1 MSLKSSFIISF
12 IAGTDSLYK
21 EEQVVK
27 FEDDNSSVESA
38 GSLLQVYNATTGAV
52 APDWSTSTNQPCLK
66 LGLSQASTGDNVG
79 LTTSCSFQYQGNGI
93 EFSASGE
100 EMNGMMWYPSTDGMF
115 AKAYNDD
122 ATYIYLRICENIASE
137 SITVNQQITY
147 TLTYSDTSLGTGSVT
162 GTTDIIIREG
172 SSSSL
177 YVNILTDNSELT
189 SSVTS
194 TELSLEYIYGD
205 TVFTSL
211 STLNAAMNDAGITL
225 EWYKDGATIS
235 YYGETLTVW
244 REEDD
249 DADTDDIEGNYVD
262 GCNVFSVHV
271 LDASGDTLATDSQR
285 ITDVADTYQVKITQS
300 GSVKI
305 NTPVTV
311 TGKLYEGDAEYS
323 GSVTYTTALYN
334 SIDEQTGEDET
345 TTSTTGFS
353 REVSASNCAFENT
366 DGETCY
372 GECTLV
378 VTCEF

>member
-52 APDWSTSTNQPCLK
+52 TPDWETSTNQPCLK

-79 LTTSCSFQYQGNGI
+79 LTTSCSFQYQGTDI

-100 EMNGMMWYPSTDGMF
+100 EMNGMTWYASTDGMF
-115 AKAYNDD
+115 KKAYNAD
-122 ATYIYLRICENIASE
+122 ATYIYLRICENIASAD
-137 SITVNQQITY
+137 ITVNQQITY

-189 SSVTS
+189 STVTS
-194 TELSLEYIYGD
+194 TVLSLEYIYGD

-211 STLNAAMNDAGITL
+211 DTLNAAMNDAGITL
-225 EWYKDGATIS
+225 EWYKDGASINVTT
-235 YYGETLTVW
+235 ETLTVY

-249 DADTDDIEGNYVD
+249 DSGAADGNYVD

-271 LDASGDTLATDSQR
+271 LDGNGETLATDSQR
-285 ITDVADTYQVKITQS
+285 ITDVADTYQVKLTQS
-300 GSVKI
+300 GSVKA

-311 TGKLYEGDAEYS
+311 KGILYEGDAEYS

-334 SIDEQTGEDET
+334 SVDEQTGEDET
-345 TTSTTGFS
+345 TTSASGFS
-353 REVSASNCAFENT
+353 REVSASDCAFKNT

>member
-27 FEDDNSSVESA
+27 FEDDDSSVETA
-38 GSLLQVYNATTGAV
+38 GSLLQVYNATTKAV
-52 APDWSTSTNQPCLK
+52 TPDWGTSTNQPCLK

-79 LTTSCSFQYQGNGI
+79 LTTSCSFQYQGTDI

-100 EMNGMMWYPSTDGMF
+100 ELNGMTWYASTDGMF
-115 AKAYNDD
+115 KKAYNDE
-122 ATYIYLRICENIASE
+122 ATYIYLRICENIASAD
-137 SITVNQQITY
+137 ITVNQQITY

-194 TELSLEYIYGD
+194 TVLSLEYICGD

-225 EWYKDGATIS
+225 EWYKDGASLGITT
-235 YYGETLTVW
+235 ETLTVY

-249 DADTDDIEGNYVD
+249 DSGAADGNYVD

-271 LDASGDTLATDSQR
+271 LDANGETLATDSQR
-285 ITDVADTYQVKITQS
+285 ITDVADTYQVKLTQS
-300 GSVKI
+300 GSVKV

-311 TGKLYEGDAEYS
+311 KGILYEGDAEYS

-345 TTSTTGFS
+345 TTGTSGFS
-353 REVSASNCAFENT
+353 REVSASNCAFENS

>member
-27 FEDDNSSVESA
+27 FEDDDSSVETA
-38 GSLLQVYNATTGAV
+38 GSLLQVYNVTTKAV
-52 APDWSTSTNQPCLK
+52 TPDWGTSTNQPCLK

-79 LTTSCSFQYQGNGI
+79 LTTSCTFQYQGDDI

-100 EMNGMMWYPSTDGMF
+100 ELNGMTWYASTDGMF
-115 AKAYNDD
+115 KKAYNDD
-122 ATYIYLRICENIASE
+122 ATYIYLRICENMASAD
-137 SITVNQQITY
+137 ITVNQQITY

-177 YVNILTDNSELT
+177 YANILTDNSELT
-189 SSVTS
+189 STVTS
-194 TELSLEYIYGD
+194 TVLSLEYIYGD

-211 STLNAAMNDAGITL
+211 DALNAAMNDAGITL
-225 EWYKDGATIS
+225 EWYKDGATINVTT
-235 YYGETLTVW
+235 ETLTVY

-249 DADTDDIEGNYVD
+249 DSGAADGNYVD

-271 LDASGDTLATDSQR
+271 LDANGETLATDSQR
-285 ITDVADTYQVKITQS
+285 ITDVADTYQVKLTQS
-300 GSVKI
+300 GSVKA

-311 TGKLYEGDAEYS
+311 KGILYEGDAEYS

-345 TTSTTGFS
+345 TTSTSGFS
-353 REVSASNCAFENT
+353 REVSAANCAFENT

>member
-27 FEDDNSSVESA
+27 FEDDDSSVETA
-38 GSLLQVYNATTGAV
+38 GSLLQVYNATTKAV
-52 APDWSTSTNQPCLK
+52 TPDWETSTNQPCLK

-79 LTTSCSFQYQGNGI
+79 LTTSCSFQYQGNDI

-100 EMNGMMWYPSTDGMF
+100 ELNGMTWYASTDGMF
-115 AKAYNDD
+115 KKAYNDD
-122 ATYIYLRICENIASE
+122 ATYIYLRICENIASAD
-137 SITVNQQITY
+137 ITVNQQITY

-189 SSVTS
+189 SAVTS
-194 TELSLEYIYGD
+194 TVLSLEYIFGD

-211 STLNAAMNDAGITL
+211 DTLNAAMNDAGITL
-225 EWYKDGATIS
+225 EWYKDGATINVTT
-235 YYGETLTVW
+235 ETLTVY

-249 DADTDDIEGNYVD
+249 DSGAADGNYVD

-271 LDASGDTLATDSQR
+271 LDANGETLATDSQR
-285 ITDVADTYQVKITQS
+285 ITDVADTYQVKLTQS
-300 GSVKI
+300 GSVKA

-311 TGKLYEGDAEYS
+311 KGILYEGDAEYS

-345 TTSTTGFS
+345 TTSASGFS
-353 REVSASNCAFENT
+353 REVSAANCAFENT